1 MPPARL
7 SPVSTSSPRQTSIV
21 LCFAS
26 AISVVLIAGGTFAIG
41 RYLIRRR
48 EPSPAPV
55 AAHRPS
61 IESTEENPEP
71 SGWQPPVRTKS
82 RILTNVVVMQ
92 EGSGDVNLTPATATL
107 SGELKLTPTGS
118 SELLTGWSHPGDEAS
133 WTFNLV
139 QPGFFQLVVT
149 YAAHDEAGETEL
161 AALLN
166 DAPIETFSLPPTGS
180 LDKWSTR
187 QQTVALTAAGQH
199 RLSLRLTGEV
209 AAGSFTVKQVRLTG
223 AGAVKTEVP

>member
-1 MPPARL
+1 
-7 SPVSTSSPRQTSIV
+7 V
-21 LCFAS
+21 LCFAT
-26 AISVVLIAGGTFAIG
+26 AISVVLIAAGTFAIG
-41 RYLIRRR
+41 RYLIRHH

-61 IESTEENPEP
+61 IESTEENPKP
-71 SGWQPPVRTKS
+71 PGSQPVRPRS
-82 RILTNVVVMQ
+82 HVPTNVVVMQ
-92 EGSGDVNLTPATATL
+92 EGSGDVNLTPATAAL

-118 SELLTGWSHPGDEAS
+118 SELLTGWCRPGDEAA
-133 WTFNLV
+133 WTFNLL

-161 AALLN
+161 AALLD

-180 LDKWSTR
+180 LDQWSSR
-187 QQTVALTAAGQH
+187 QQTIALTAAGQH

-209 AAGSFTVKQVRLTG
+209 AAGSFSVKKVRLTC
-223 AGAVKTEVP
+223 AGAAKSTVP